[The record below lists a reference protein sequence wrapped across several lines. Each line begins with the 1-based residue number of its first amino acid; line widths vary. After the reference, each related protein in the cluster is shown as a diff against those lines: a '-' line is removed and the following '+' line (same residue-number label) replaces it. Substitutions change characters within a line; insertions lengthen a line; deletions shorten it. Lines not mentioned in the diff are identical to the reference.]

1 MIRRLDEREVVVVL
15 ILFSDVD
22 GTGTRWRSYKVAS
35 YQGSSTST
43 PLRSR
48 FQHSYNKATNMA
60 DPGETLL
67 IALQAGVIFGRE
79 SLSVWQVTDCVK
91 QKEDFSSFAVFILFI
106 LFLL

>member
-1 MIRRLDEREVVVVL
+1 
-15 ILFSDVD
+15 
-22 GTGTRWRSYKVAS
+22 
-35 YQGSSTST
+35 
-43 PLRSR
+43 
-48 FQHSYNKATNMA
+48 MA

-79 SLSVWQVTDCVK
+79 SLSVWQVTYCVK